1 MTVEKMTKSVM
12 SVAELARLCSLSRTR
27 FYQLVDQG
35 VFPPPVYNVASKRPF
50 YTENMQMICMEVRR
64 RNCGVNG
71 QAVLF
76 YAARHPI
83 GQPPKMIRKPAPK
96 PESKGR
102 FTDVIEGLKALG
114 LESVTSAL
122 VEQTVGHLF
131 PNGVEKLPTGEVTRG
146 VFLHLKRRNSSDNVG
161 R

>member
-1 MTVEKMTKSVM
+1 MTAEKMTKSVM
-12 SVAELARLCSLSRTR
+12 SVAELARLCSLSRAR

-35 VFPPPVYNVASKRPF
+35 VFPPPVYNLISKRPF
-50 YTENMQMICMEVRR
+50 YTEDMQLTCMEVRR

-76 YAARHPI
+76 YAPRYPI
-83 GQPPKMIRKPAPK
+83 GQPPKVVRKPASK
-96 PESKGR
+96 AESKGQ
-102 FTDVIEGLKALG
+102 FTEVIEGLKALG

-131 PNGVEKLPTGEVTRG
+131 PNGVEKLSTGELVRG
-146 VFLHLKRRNSSDNVG
+146 VFLHLKRHNSSASVG